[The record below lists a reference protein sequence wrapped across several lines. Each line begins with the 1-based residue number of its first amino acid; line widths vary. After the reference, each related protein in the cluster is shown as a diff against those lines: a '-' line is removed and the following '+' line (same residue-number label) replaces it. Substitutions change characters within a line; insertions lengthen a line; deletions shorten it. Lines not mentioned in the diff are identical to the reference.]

1 MNDLPKDPVML
12 MSTVNTLLRD
22 KYSSLEELCNAYN
35 INAGEIESKLKMID
49 YKYNKEQNQ
58 FK

>member
-1 MNDLPKDPVML
+1 MNSLPKDPVML

-22 KYSSLEELCNAYN
+22 KYSSLDELAKAYG
-35 INAGEIESKLKMID
+35 ISKTDIENDLKKIG
-49 YKYNKEQNQ
+49 YKYNSELNQ

>member
-1 MNDLPKDPVML
+1 MNSLPKDPVML

-22 KYSSLEELCNAYN
+22 KYSSLDELAKAY
-35 INAGEIESKLKMID
+35 GVSKVEIENSLKKID
-49 YKYNKEQNQ
+49 YKYNSELNQ

>member
-35 INAGEIESKLKMID
+35 IKTDEIESKLKMID